1 MAWRVESVM
10 DQRLCFIAACLR
22 ADEPMSR
29 LCLRFEISRKTG
41 YKWLSRYRDFGAV
54 GLVEL
59 SSARHTPAPAM
70 DPAITDAVA
79 ALRKQRPTWGPRKLL
94 ARLSLDRPEIV
105 WPASSTIGDFLH
117 REGLSKPRSRR
128 ARDPS
133 RKQPEIEPSAANE
146 SWSADFKGWFRTG
159 DGVRCDPLTVTDNY
173 SRYLLACTAVPQIT
187 TAHVQPILTGLF
199 RRHGLP
205 RALRTDNG
213 SPFANRTGLGGLVQ
227 LSVWLLKLDIWPD
240 RIAPGRPDQNGR
252 HERMHRTLGE
262 DVARQTEA
270 QASWLARDIRMLTQW
285 LSHDVLAPAGPALA
299 TRQML
304 FDFIVEEL
312 ARREPE
318 DARRVRPMRV
328 ALQNQR
334 DTLLAFAGVLDDK
347 LADIAQAHAIAEPL
361 VREACVL
368 HRLPST
374 SPAY

>member
-22 ADEPMSR
+22 ADEPMNG

-41 YKWLSRYRDFGAV
+41 YKWLSRYGDFGAA
-54 GLVEL
+54 GLVGL
-59 SSARHTPAPAM
+59 SSARHTAVPAI
-70 DPAITDAVA
+70 DPAIIDAVV
-79 ALRKQRPTWGPRKLL
+79 ALRQQRPTWGPRKLL
-94 ARLSLDRPEIV
+94 ARFSIDGPEIV

-159 DGVRCDPLTVTDNY
+159 DGVRCDPLTVSDNY

-199 RRHGLP
+199 RSHGLP

-213 SPFANRTGLGGLVQ
+213 SPFASRTGLGGLVQ

-252 HERMHRTLGE
+252 HERMHRTLSE
-262 DVARQTEA
+262 DVAQPPAATVAEPQVDFDVWRQETSTPSGRTRPWGSA
-270 QASWLARDIRMLTQW
+270 VR
-285 LSHDVLAPAGPALA
+285 LSSTSSH
-299 TRQML
+299 
-304 FDFIVEEL
+304 
-312 ARREPE
+312 
-318 DARRVRPMRV
+318 RV
-328 ALQNQR
+328 AIPKISRCGN
-334 DTLLAFAGVLDDK
+334 TLPTTRSAGS
-347 LADIAQAHAIAEPL
+347 AAMA
-361 VREACVL
+361 
-368 HRLPST
+368 PSSGGT
-374 SPAY
+374 ASSTC

>member
-1 MAWRVESVM
+1 MAWRVESTM

-22 ADEPMSR
+22 ADEPMSG

-59 SSARHTPAPAM
+59 SSARHTLAPAM
-70 DPAITDAVA
+70 DPAITDAVT

-146 SWSADFKGWFRTG
+146 SWSADFKGWFRSVFRWRQPRLTETLGRTG

-187 TAHVQPILTGLF
+187 TAHVQPILAELF

-252 HERMHRTLGE
+252 HERMHRTLGKR
-262 DVARQTEA
+262 ARE
-270 QASWLARDIRMLTQW
+270 
-285 LSHDVLAPAGPALA
+285 
-299 TRQML
+299 
-304 FDFIVEEL
+304 
-312 ARREPE
+312 
-318 DARRVRPMRV
+318 
-328 ALQNQR
+328 
-334 DTLLAFAGVLDDK
+334 
-347 LADIAQAHAIAEPL
+347 
-361 VREACVL
+361 
-368 HRLPST
+368 
-374 SPAY
+374 